1 MAETR
6 YFGYFLVALSAGLL
20 AQHWQQWRD
29 ARRRAA
35 KRGDHSFLRLQI
47 QRRSVASALI
57 GVVGAAMTIVDRVP
71 RTPQALSAYLFALVL
86 GGLVVLGIA
95 LSDLKATRRRREDM
109 QLDLLADELRKAGA
123 GGKGAEA
130 LRPVSANARESAR

>member
-29 ARRRAA
+29 ARRRPA
-35 KRGDHSFLRLQI
+35 KRGDHGFLRLQI

-71 RTPQALSAYLFALVL
+71 RTPLALSAYLFALLL
-86 GGLVVLGIA
+86 GGLIVLAIA
-95 LSDLKATRRRREDM
+95 LADMKATRRRREDL
-109 QLDLLADELRKAGA
+109 QLDRLANELRNAGA
-123 GGKGAEA
+123 GGKGTNA
-130 LRPVSANARESAR
+130 LLPTSGKARESAR